1 MWLSGCQ
8 ADVKKW
14 PNIFCKTIEF
24 TTSYCHFLRIYSEL
38 IKNMIE
44 WPYFY
49 LFCKSDLGRWI
60 TRTSPRV
67 QKCHLCKDLFKRIHS
82 TKVEK
87 QNGRERRDF
96 KNS

>member
-44 WPYFY
+44 LAIF
-49 LFCKSDLGRWI
+49 LSFLQVGSGQMDHKNKSEG
-60 TRTSPRV
+60 
-67 QKCHLCKDLFKRIHS
+67 
-82 TKVEK
+82 TKVPPLHRPIQTNTLNK
-87 QNGRERRDF
+87 GRKAEW
-96 KNS
+96 